1 MFCLTFEILL
11 FVDFYHRPHNYLQ
24 VFQQFNIK
32 SEAMEQNYQ
41 AHCVHLFAWCE
52 LYNEI
57 FRKQLLPCETLFQR
71 FFAICS
77 KIKSA
82 HYCVHWAGLKCVVHV
97 VKIKTIIVPY

>member
-32 SEAMEQNYQ
+32 SKLWSKIIKPI
-41 AHCVHLFAWCE
+41 V
-52 LYNEI
+52 
-57 FRKQLLPCETLFQR
+57 KLFQS

-82 HYCVHWAGLKCVVHV
+82 HYCVHWAGLKCVVRV
-97 VKIKTIIVPY
+97 VKIKTIIVPN